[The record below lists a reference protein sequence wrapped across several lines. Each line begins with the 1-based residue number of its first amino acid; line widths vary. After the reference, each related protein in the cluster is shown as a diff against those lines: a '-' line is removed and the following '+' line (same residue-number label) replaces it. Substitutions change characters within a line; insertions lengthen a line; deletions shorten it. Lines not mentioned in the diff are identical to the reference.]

1 MSDWWFTNIEPKKR
15 KEISSKKILGLIPY
29 KEVSFSA
36 LAAEAEK
43 LHISRITLSKHLK
56 RFVSLG
62 LVDRR
67 VDTSTYPPTV
77 YYRRIKEESPI
88 MLMPFEVWRAWIGE
102 YPPKPEQGLE
112 ETLKW
117 VQAILHLIMAKAV
130 LTLAPPPF
138 FLGQSLSEK
147 EIEEWWRSQKF
158 ENQFKVL
165 YEQLVETA
173 LDICKATITNKE
185 KLLTINETMK
195 LTYFSLLE
203 EALKLYGLN
212 FEKVA
217 EKIRKGETPKV
228 TRPRRAYFSALKP
241 QNHEASNK

>member
-1 MSDWWFTNIEPKKR
+1 MSEWWFTNIEPKKR
-15 KEISSKKILGLIPY
+15 KEISSKKILSLIPY
-29 KEVSFSA
+29 
-36 LAAEAEK
+36 
-43 LHISRITLSKHLK
+43 
-56 RFVSLG
+56 
-62 LVDRR
+62 
-67 VDTSTYPPTV
+67 
-77 YYRRIKEESPI
+77 
-88 MLMPFEVWRAWIGE
+88 E
-102 YPPKPEQGLE
+102 YPPKPEESLE

-117 VQAILHLIMAKAV
+117 VQAILHLIMARV
-130 LTLAPPPF
+130 VSTLTPPPF
-138 FLGQSLSEK
+138 FLGQNLSEK

-158 ENQFKVL
+158 EKQFKKL

-217 EKIRKGETPKV
+217 EKIRRGETPKI
-228 TRPRRAYFSALKP
+228 TRPIKAYFSALKP